1 MAIQFVFS
9 CEHYSNK
16 IPNEYKYLFNNDNE
30 ILKTHRAFDFG
41 AAAIFESFANSFN
54 SLAFKGEYSRLLI
67 DLNRYLSSP
76 TLFTEFTKN
85 FNSTEKQNIIE
96 KYYNPYRNNART
108 LIVNSANIN
117 KIIHISIHSFTP
129 IFPKLQGRCSNPLRG
144 AVRKAD
150 IGLLYY
156 PKSKF
161 EHSVTHKWKDEIKKI
176 NKGIR
181 VMFNNPYQGWQDGF
195 TTSLRNELGTDN
207 YCGIELEVNQ
217 NLLFDKNQHTEIIS
231 LLTKSFQN
239 IDFTKVTKWQSDE

>member
-9 CEHYSNK
+9 CEHYSN
-16 IPNEYKYLFNNDNE
+16 IITNEYKYLFKDDNE

-41 AAAIFESFANSFN
+41 AAAIFESFSNLFD
-54 SLAFKGEYSRLLI
+54 SLAFKGNFSRLLI

-76 TLFTEFTKN
+76 TLFTDYAKN
-85 FNSTEKQNIIE
+85 LDTTEKQNIIE

-108 LIVNSANIN
+108 LIVNSANKN

-129 IFPKLQGRCSNPLRG
+129 IFPNLQGRGSNPLRG
-144 AVRKAD
+144 TVRKAD
-150 IGLLYY
+150 IGLLYF

-161 EHSVTHKWKDEIKKI
+161 EYSVTHKWKDEIKNL
-176 NKGIR
+176 NKNIR

-195 TTSLRNELGTDN
+195 TTSLRNELGTEN

-217 NLLFDKNQHTEIIS
+217 NLLFDKNQQKEIIS

-239 IDFTKVTKWQSDE
+239 IDFFNE